1 MYRYVIF
8 DLDGTLLNTLED
20 LAEAGNHALKAFGF
34 PTYET
39 EKYRYF
45 VGNGIH
51 VLIKR
56 ICPEGCSPDTLEKVR
71 KAFAEYYGPHCTD
84 NTAPYGGIEDM
95 LSELKRAGVTV
106 GVVTNKDHDF
116 SQKLVND
123 YFGDKIGMVCGRRDG
138 IPKKPDPYSV
148 NYLIERFRAEKKDVL
163 YVGDSNVDMETAINA
178 GVDSCG
184 VLWGFRTEKEL
195 SDSGARYIAA
205 DAGELLRIIKG
216 S

>member
-45 VGNGIH
+45 VGNGIP

-71 KAFAEYYGPHCTD
+71 EAFSEYYGPHCTD

-95 LSELKRAGVTV
+95 LSELKKAGVTV

-148 NYLIERFRAEKKDVL
+148 NYLIERFGAEKKDVL